1 MTPERDNRGLDGEPG
16 WINFEDITQLAVEA
30 ALRQGSHSP
39 CMLIDGSK
47 RIMYGGLPH
56 LPDTHEKRMQFMFA
70 AGQVAAI
77 SEEVGQ
83 LRQVFMISEAWMS
96 TPKENEFPKIIPS
109 EDPNRKEV
117 LIISGLDMQKQV
129 KYLKIFEMMR
139 DKEGTLIGLTEA
151 MTETEKGGS
160 FNVPLLDAFQQGYQV
175 VIRERLGRWN

>member
-1 MTPERDNRGLDGEPG
+1 MTTERDNRGVDGETG

-30 ALRQGSHSP
+30 ALKQGSHSP

-47 RIMYGGLPH
+47 KMMYGGLPH
-56 LPDTHEKRMQFMFA
+56 LPDTHEKRMQFMYA

-77 SEEVGQ
+77 SEEVGK

-96 TPKENEFPKIIPS
+96 TPKESELPKIIPS
-109 EDPNRKEV
+109 QDPNRKEV
-117 LIISGLDMQKQV
+117 LIISGLDMQKQI

-139 DKEGTLIGLTEA
+139 DKDGILIGLTEA
-151 MTETEKGGS
+151 MTGIEES
-160 FNVPLLDAFQQGYQV
+160 DRFDVPLLDAFQQGYQV